1 MNDTVDAYRALAQRA
16 NTQRSYA
23 QALRHFEQEWR
34 GLLPASPD
42 TVARY
47 LAETAATAAIST
59 LRLRL
64 AALARWHQDHGFV
77 DPTRAPLVREVM
89 KGIRAAH
96 AAPQKQAAP
105 LGLRALEQ
113 IVAWLARPQP
123 EGSVEQLRAARD
135 QALLLIGFWR
145 GFRADELTRLA
156 IEHVTV
162 EEGAGMTLYLP
173 RSKGDRE
180 GAGRTFRVPAL
191 SRLCPVAAYERWIQV
206 SGLTRGPVFRAVDRW
221 GHVGTAALAPG
232 SLIAWLRRLCEA
244 AGLPEPERYSSHSLR
259 RGFAGWAR
267 DSGWDMKQLM
277 DYVGWKD
284 VQSALRYLEGSE
296 AELATRFE
304 RGLAVTAPADRP
316 ADSPSAPA
324 TRDPRGP
331 ERPPT
336 LKVVK

>member
-1 MNDTVDAYRALAQRA
+1 
-16 NTQRSYA
+16 
-23 QALRHFEQEWR
+23 
-34 GLLPASPD
+34 LLPATPD

-47 LAETAATAAIST
+47 LAETAAAAAIST

-64 AALARWHQDHGFV
+64 AALARWHQDHGFA

-105 LGLRALEQ
+105 LGLEALEQ
-113 IVAWLARPQP
+113 IVAWLARSQP
-123 EGSVEQLRAARD
+123 EGSVAQRRAARD
-135 QALLLIGFWR
+135 QALVLMGFWR
-145 GFRADELTRLA
+145 GFRADELTRLV

-162 EEGAGMTLYLP
+162 EPGVGMTLYLP

-191 SRLCPVAAYERWIQV
+191 SRLCPVAAYECWIQV

-221 GHVGTAALAPG
+221 GHVGTAPLAPG
-232 SLIAWLRRLCEA
+232 SLIPWLRRLCRE

-267 DSGWDMKQLM
+267 DSGWDLKQLM

-284 VQSALRYLEGSE
+284 VQSALRYLEGSD
-296 AELATRFE
+296 AELAARFE
-304 RGLAVTAPADRP
+304 RGLGAPAPVTGQGKPPP
-316 ADSPSAPA
+316 AHDEP
-324 TRDPRGP
+324 DLRGP
-331 ERPPT
+331 RRSPT